1 MQYEA
6 KEVVSENVAPLTRGQ
21 LFNLKALAE
30 SYMACY
36 QGRDSQVGT
45 RLAFFVERLG
55 DKVAAQID
63 ADDIADT
70 LDALA
75 QRGCLIN
82 RGGTKRGGTIHNAHR
97 PLAPATL
104 NRYRSTIQAVL
115 TWGRKK
121 RLMPKGWVN
130 PVNDTEPM
138 PVDNARTRYLTE
150 AEYDRLLKAARVS
163 YWPKLALLIKMAVT
177 TGARRGALFGLRWED
192 IDLEAGRAFVQR
204 TKNGEP
210 FVMVLLPEVVEELR
224 RFEPRAKPEHLVF
237 CSSISTGRPMNHTK
251 AWKNALANAG
261 IKGAVCFHTLRHTH
275 ASWLAKRGAPLLAI
289 ADSLGHKSLA
299 MTKRY
304 AHLCVDSR
312 ADLIN
317 RVFSKAA

>member
-6 KEVVSENVAPLTRGQ
+6 KPVVSDNVVPLTRGQ
-21 LFNLKALAE
+21 LFSLKELVE

-36 QGRDSQVGT
+36 QGRDSNVGS

-55 DKVAAQID
+55 NKVAAQID
-63 ADDIADT
+63 ADEIADT

-82 RGGTKRGGTIHNAHR
+82 RGGTKRGGTIQTAHR
-97 PLAPATL
+97 PLSPATI
-104 NRYRSTIQAVL
+104 NRYRSSIQAVL

-163 YWPKLALLIKMAVT
+163 YWPKLSLLIKMAVT
-177 TGARRGALFGLRWED
+177 TGARRGALFGLRWDD

-224 RFEPRAKPEHLVF
+224 RFESRAKPEHLVF
-237 CSSISTGRPMNHTK
+237 CSTISTNRPMNHTK

-261 IKGAVCFHTLRHTH
+261 IKGEVCFHTLRHTH

>member
-6 KEVVSENVAPLTRGQ
+6 KAVVSENVVPLTRGQ
-21 LFNLKALAE
+21 LFSLKELVE

-36 QGRDSQVGT
+36 QGRDSNVGS

-55 DKVAAQID
+55 NKVAAQID
-63 ADDIADT
+63 ADEIADT

-82 RGGTKRGGTIHNAHR
+82 RGGTKRGGTIQTAHR
-97 PLAPATL
+97 PLSPATI
-104 NRYRSTIQAVL
+104 NRYRSSIQAVL

-150 AEYDRLLKAARVS
+150 TEYDRLLKAARVS
-163 YWPKLALLIKMAVT
+163 YWPKLSLLIKMAVT

-224 RFEPRAKPEHLVF
+224 RFESRAKPEHLVF
-237 CSSISTGRPMNHTK
+237 CSTISTNRPMNHTK